1 MVSPHRSPLLAAQER
16 LAALARERAAHR
28 CAACAARRTKPMGRD
43 LLGAVA
49 HRPER
54 HLVADPVGPA
64 RRRGVRL
71 GPRAARDQRDER
83 RLRALHD
90 RERLLREQEENLKE
104 TARAQGLS
112 EDQVQFWRERVLG
125 IK

>member
-1 MVSPHRSPLLAAQER
+1 MLQSRKASLDER
-16 LAALARERAAHR
+16 REIERAA
-28 CAACAARRTKPMGRD
+28 
-43 LLGAVA
+43 
-49 HRPER
+49 
-54 HLVADPVGPA
+54 
-64 RRRGVRL
+64 
-71 GPRAARDQRDER
+71 
-83 RLRALHD
+83 